1 MRPRAPARGRKL
13 RAERGPAYLCG
24 QRPRF
29 FLSQGEV
36 LPAPILFSA
45 AQPPRP
51 FWAEPT
57 SVGVRRREPVCQA
70 TGVYSIKR
78 GPRCAARSGEQRER
92 AAGAVQERTRQGD
105 NRGISAEMQCGTASR
120 AARDLTGEPCSP
132 VNPFFLDGGFWLGES
147 ASRKPGGGVGGAFLL
162 QEGQMASKPPTI
174 FLWYRQ
180 AAPSLSKKEMVGP
193 TVPHTECGFPVPRR
207 ARNPSSPA
215 GESLVPRRARNCS
228 LSAREPRWQV
238 KVRKPIPPPTAWA
251 PPFTHGRLP
260 LLIKDIL
267 PQIKTPRCGR
277 FLIFLKN
284 GDFAGRRGRGVL

>member
-1 MRPRAPARGRKL
+1 
-13 RAERGPAYLCG
+13 
-24 QRPRF
+24 
-29 FLSQGEV
+29 
-36 LPAPILFSA
+36 
-45 AQPPRP
+45 
-51 FWAEPT
+51 
-57 SVGVRRREPVCQA
+57 
-70 TGVYSIKR
+70 
-78 GPRCAARSGEQRER
+78 
-92 AAGAVQERTRQGD
+92 
-105 NRGISAEMQCGTASR
+105 MQCGTASR

-147 ASRKPGGGVGGAFLL
+147 ASRKPGGGVGGAFWLPEE
-162 QEGQMASKPPTI
+162 QKASKPPTI

-260 LLIKDIL
+260 LLIKGIL